1 MAVPRPARHR
11 SALLLHFV
19 SRAGS
24 AASATL
30 MCVIFAWSTS
40 LVSGTVVP
48 LVEDVIPDKV
58 VRGAAEGA
66 CEALADDL
74 AGRGPRREAR
84 GVRRGHRLR
93 HTRPSSESA
102 GIRRD

>member
-66 CEALADDL
+66 CEALAGQD
-74 AGRGPRREAR
+74 EAR
-84 GVRRGHRLR
+84 AMRPEVK
-93 HTRPSSESA
+93 TRP
-102 GIRRD
+102 